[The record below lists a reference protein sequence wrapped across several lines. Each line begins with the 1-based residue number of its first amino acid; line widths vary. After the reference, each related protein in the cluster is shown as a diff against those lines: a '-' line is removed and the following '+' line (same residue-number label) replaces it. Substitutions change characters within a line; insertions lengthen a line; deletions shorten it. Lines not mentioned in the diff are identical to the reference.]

1 MQSIKAQ
8 KTENDHK
15 RPPGARPRT
24 IAGILQSALGIE
36 EEISGSVYRDYMDR
50 RNWPAELKDTTFE
63 EIRKNLKTLLDDTRR
78 HKRMVKYLLSKLES
92 HDG

>member
-1 MQSIKAQ
+1 MQSIKAK
-8 KTENDHK
+8 KTENGHK
-15 RPPGARPRT
+15 EPSGTRPKM

-50 RNWPAELKDTTFE
+50 RNWPAEIKDETFE
-63 EIRKNLKTLLDDTRR
+63 EIRKGLDTLLNDTRR
-78 HKRMVKYLLSKLES
+78 HKRMVRFLLSKLES

>member
-8 KTENDHK
+8 KTENDPK
-15 RPPGARPRT
+15 RPTQAKPPM

-36 EEISGSVYRDYMDR
+36 EEISGSVYCDYMDR
-50 RNWPAELKDTTFE
+50 QNWPAELKETTFE
-63 EIRKNLKTLLDDTRR
+63 EIRKHLTTLLADTRR
-78 HKRMVKYLLSKLES
+78 HKRMVRYLLSKLES